1 MLNVLAHGT
10 WLGRRGAGPHYLLQQ
25 PGHVEFSEA
34 VLPAWDG
41 SDPWGRIAAPSP
53 LRPGLRSHIP
63 PATRPPRS
71 CWSCGGARLAVGAP
85 CPRAGAPGL
94 RARNATPE
102 EEPQK
107 CLNLSP
113 FLALLTSDLR
123 ALGFLLWSP
132 WPPLCP
138 PMGVERAVV
147 AELGPERPALSLH
160 GLQRQ
165 FHGECQ
171 VKHLRGIFSIYFIK
185 LYI

>member
-1 MLNVLAHGT
+1 MQVLTTSCSSQGT
-10 WLGRRGAGPHYLLQQ
+10 WTSVKRYFRLGTDPTRGAG
-25 PGHVEFSEA
+25 S
-34 VLPAWDG
+34 
-41 SDPWGRIAAPSP
+41 AAPSL

-71 CWSCGGARLAVGAP
+71 CWSYGGARLAVGAP

-147 AELGPERPALSLH
+147 AELGPERPPAASS
-160 GLQRQ
+160 GS
-165 FHGECQ
+165 FMENA
-171 VKHLRGIFSIYFIK
+171 K
-185 LYI
+185 